1 MAEQYFSII
10 AKNVQNIIKLE
21 NKNNTFSDEYDKQ
34 EIILKFY
41 RSIVSTRNYYSHYK
55 ARKENVL
62 NFNQIC
68 DTINVL
74 KALII
79 MIMFSH
85 MGMTKEQIRKII
97 IWDSELHFQ
106 TKCLRYEGETP
117 DDK

>member
-1 MAEQYFSII
+1 
-10 AKNVQNIIKLE
+10 
-21 NKNNTFSDEYDKQ
+21 
-34 EIILKFY
+34 
-41 RSIVSTRNYYSHYK
+41 
-55 ARKENVL
+55 
-62 NFNQIC
+62 
-68 DTINVL
+68 
-74 KALII
+74 